1 MLSGYIAAIVF
12 LFCLTGGIYCFGYA
26 ARRTNAFW
34 VAQLE
39 VIAGF
44 LIVTIIL
51 LTTEKISVRNLV
63 MKPGMQQWCWLG
75 MAGITGYIGGNYFTL
90 LNLRAMGEKGNSLLS
105 PVITAVA
112 SLAGVLV
119 FKEKINGAGIT
130 GIIICLAAVSFF
142 LLNKNSTPAK
152 PIVRISNKKAIVSA
166 AGVVC
171 CVTLTIIF
179 SVKGAA
185 GSALSIYHDIW
196 LRLLVAFI
204 FASILNILKRP
215 DEQTTVTD
223 KNTRLYAVII
233 TGVVLQTVAAAYLW
247 FYATLAIG
255 IASFQTIVALLPF
268 LIYFIDSVVLS
279 KPVSARYFLLTA
291 FFAFLGVCLLVWQ
304 NEISQMF

>member
-1 MLSGYIAAIVF
+1 
-12 LFCLTGGIYCFGYA
+12 
-26 ARRTNAFW
+26 
-34 VAQLE
+34 
-39 VIAGF
+39 
-44 LIVTIIL
+44 
-51 LTTEKISVRNLV
+51 
-63 MKPGMQQWCWLG
+63 
-75 MAGITGYIGGNYFTL
+75 
-90 LNLRAMGEKGNSLLS
+90 
-105 PVITAVA
+105 
-112 SLAGVLV
+112 
-119 FKEKINGAGIT
+119 
-130 GIIICLAAVSFF
+130 
-142 LLNKNSTPAK
+142 
-152 PIVRISNKKAIVSA
+152 
-166 AGVVC
+166 
-171 CVTLTIIF
+171 
-179 SVKGAA
+179 
-185 GSALSIYHDIW
+185 
-196 LRLLVAFI
+196 LLVAFI